1 MLVIIKSSFLSRP
14 RGRSW
19 VTRIVERSTV
29 VQEAL
34 AGLVWHGIV
43 RVHYEKKDY
52 TETLE
57 AFAQFI
63 QLKDLSARTMKC
75 YLAHVRMAGEHF
87 STDPKYLTEKLL
99 REYFLFLRVKKNY
112 VASSMNQAKVSLIC
126 FYHEHLKHPRWAVFD
141 EIQIR
146 YVEKL
151 PVVISKQEV
160 QSLLSCAENQ
170 RDFTIFALIYGCGL
184 RLNEAIH
191 VEVKD
196 INSDKG
202 LLHVRIAKGGKN
214 RYVPIT
220 SELIEL
226 LRDYWKIHRNPD
238 LLFPTTGRRWRTF
251 QRKNQVD
258 EDVAKSQAMKM
269 ADTPVNKSTIQQA
282 MKWIL
287 AASGIKQRVTTHT
300 LRHCYATH
308 LLESGVSIRVISAY
322 LGHASLNQ
330 TMVYAH
336 LTSVSEQHTKEV
348 LREIH
353 KSFLENNPFKRDC

>member
-1 MLVIIKSSFLSRP
+1 MLSQEW
-14 RGRSW
+14 SW
-19 VTRIVERSTV
+19 FVSV
-29 VQEAL
+29 A
-34 AGLVWHGIV
+34 
-43 RVHYEKKDY
+43 VHYEKKDY
-52 TETLE
+52 SETLE

-87 STDPKYLTEKLL
+87 NTDPKYLNEKLL

-126 FYHEHLKHPRWAVFD
+126 FFHEHLKNPRWPVFD

-151 PVVISKQEV
+151 PVVVSKEEV
-160 QSLLSCAENQ
+160 HLLLRHADNQ

-184 RLNEAIH
+184 RLNEAVHVQVNDIH
-191 VEVKD
+191 AD
-196 INSDKG
+196 QG

-220 SELIEL
+220 SELIQL
-226 LRDYWKIHRNPD
+226 LRDYWKTHRNP
-238 LLFPTTGRRWRTF
+238 LWLFPTAGRSWRRL

-258 EDVAKSQAMKM
+258 EDVAKSQAMHV
-269 ADTPVNKSTIQQA
+269 ADSPVNKSTIQQA
-282 MKWIL
+282 MKWIV
-287 AASGIKQRVTTHT
+287 AASGLKKPITTHT

-308 LLESGVSIRVISAY
+308 LLESGVSIRAISAY

-336 LTSVSEQHTKEV
+336 LTAVSEQHTKDV
-348 LREIH
+348 LSEIH
-353 KSFLENNPFKRDC
+353 KRFLDRNPFRQGH